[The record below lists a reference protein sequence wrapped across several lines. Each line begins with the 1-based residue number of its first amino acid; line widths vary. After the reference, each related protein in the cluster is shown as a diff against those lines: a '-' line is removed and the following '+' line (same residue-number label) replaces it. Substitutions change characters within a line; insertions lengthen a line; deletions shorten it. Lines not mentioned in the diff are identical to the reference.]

1 VEFLTLLI
9 KNTKMCGIAGFFNIQ
24 HKSIDESNL
33 SKMLRLQEH
42 RGPDSN
48 GVYYNRHI
56 GMAHNRLS
64 LLDLSSNG
72 NQPFQDDQYAL
83 IYNGELY
90 NFRELKAKLPPCS
103 YVSSSDTEVLFQALK
118 VWGINETLKQLKG
131 MFAFAWFNKSTNQL
145 VLARDRIGIK
155 PLFFALDNQ
164 YGYWFASEVK
174 AILEVIACTPNPIK
188 ILFSGLGVLEKS
200 RYETAW
206 DNVFHVRPGT
216 YVTINSSGHQEAT
229 YYEITDVVDEKR
241 YLKFETSR
249 FADVL
254 AEFEGL
260 FDAAVKRM
268 LISDAPMGA
277 YVSGGI
283 DSSLIALYAARH
295 QSEFKLFTANVI
307 GKYSEFGDA
316 QLLAQSLKK
325 PLFDYKF
332 EKEMALRDWAKVTW
346 HYESPLVVHFNA
358 IPFSNVSWLAHQE
371 QVKAV
376 LTGEGSD
383 ELFLGYPKLLT
394 RKYDAL
400 IKSPFN
406 LLKSLYKAIPKLS
419 SYVSN
424 EGGSQ
429 DLLGLFEQAAQNF
442 TRQIIREK
450 GIQAYDF
457 LPERQRREQYL
468 TAQMMQ
474 EGIVSLLWRN
484 DRMGMINSIEAR
496 FPFLDE
502 EIIAFAMN
510 LPVKFKIGRTVR
522 FHNYKHPFLIDKYI
536 VRKLAEK
543 KLPDALTFKTKN
555 GFPTYGLRHVK
566 INPAFFKNGYIA
578 EILKMDTRQIDYMSS
593 NFSTYHMALLGSVE
607 IWTKIFVERKD
618 HNLVSQDIGQFFSIE

>member
-1 VEFLTLLI
+1 
-9 KNTKMCGIAGFFNIQ
+9 MCGIAGFLNTQ
-24 HKSIDESNL
+24 HKLIDEANL
-33 SKMLRLQEH
+33 YKMLDLQQH
-42 RGPDSN
+42 RGPDAK
-48 GVYYNRHI
+48 GIYYNGHI
-56 GMAHNRLS
+56 GLAHNRLS
-64 LLDLSSNG
+64 LLDLSANG
-72 NQPFQDDQYAL
+72 NQPFEDDQFAL
-83 IYNGELY
+83 IYNGEIY
-90 NFRELKAKLPPCS
+90 NFQALKAKLPPRS
-103 YVSSSDTEVLFQALK
+103 YVSSSDTEVLFHALK
-118 VWGINETLKQLKG
+118 VWGIDETLKSIRG
-131 MFAFAWFNKSTNQL
+131 MYAFAWFNKVTNQL

-164 YGYWFASEVK
+164 QGYWFASEVK
-174 AILEVIACTPNPIK
+174 AILEVVACTPNPIK

-200 RYETAW
+200 RFETAW

-216 YVTINSSGHQEAT
+216 YVTINSRGHQETT
-229 YYEITDVVDEKR
+229 YYDIADDVTESR
-241 YLKFETSR
+241 YNELNRSSFTS
-249 FADVL
+249 VL
-254 AEFEGL
+254 GELDQL

-295 QSEFKLFTANVI
+295 QSEFKLFTANVL
-307 GKYSEFGDA
+307 GKYSEFKDA
-316 QLLAQSLKK
+316 QLLAENLGK
-325 PLFDYKF
+325 PLYDYKF

-346 HYESPLVVHFNA
+346 HYESPIVVHFNA
-358 IPFSNVSWLAHQE
+358 IPFSNVSGLAHHE

-394 RKYDAL
+394 RKYDAF

-406 LLKSLYKAIPKLS
+406 LLKSIYKAIPKLS

-424 EGGSQ
+424 AGGSQ
-429 DLLGLFEQAAQNF
+429 DLLGLFEQASQNF
-442 TRQIIREK
+442 TRQLIRER
-450 GIQAYDF
+450 GIHAYDF
-457 LPERQRREQYL
+457 LPENQRKEQYL

-502 EIIAFAMN
+502 AIVSFAMN
-510 LPVKFKIGRTVR
+510 LPVKFKIGRTGR

-543 KLPDALTFKTKN
+543 KLPDSLTFKTKN

-566 INPAFFKNGYIA
+566 INPAFFRGGYLA
-578 EILKMDTRQIDYMSS
+578 EILKLDSRQVEYMSS
-593 NFSTYHMALLGSVE
+593 NFSAYHMALLGSVE
-607 IWTKIFVERKD
+607 VWSKVFIEKRD
-618 HNLVSQDIGQFFSIE
+618 HKLVTDDISRYFSIE